1 MTARSRNILLALAA
15 LGLAASTYGVY
26 VHYRLLTDPTYS
38 SLCDISASFSCQQ
51 VFQSQY
57 GTVLGLPVAAGGA
70 IWSALVLLLAGA
82 GMRNPGSEQA
92 ERVSGYLFVLATL
105 GLAAVFYFAYASFV
119 VLRQLCPV
127 CLTMYVSVVG
137 IFIVAAKSK
146 APLGA
151 LPSRLGHDLS
161 ALGRSTTAV
170 ALTIAWLAASVGL
183 ILWFPRDQV
192 VTAAEAEAQVQEA
205 PVPVEV
211 LSPDIIAELQT
222 WYDSQP
228 RVAEVLPTGGAKVL
242 MVKFNDYQCP
252 SCRQTWAL
260 YRDIIAKYEASH
272 PGEFVFQN
280 RDFPLESECGAGGY
294 HSAACEAAA
303 AVRMARE
310 KNRHKEV
317 ERAIFSRQSADMT
330 RDDVK
335 EALEEAG
342 QISGAEFDERY
353 PKMLEAIRAD
363 VQLGQKLEVSG
374 TPTFYIN
381 GVKIPSLRAASMDA
395 LIAHALRKAGAAS

>member
-1 MTARSRNILLALAA
+1 MTARARNILIAFAV
-15 LGLAASTYGVY
+15 LGLAASTYGLY

-38 SLCDISASFSCQQ
+38 SLCDISATVSCQQ

-70 IWSALVLLLAGA
+70 MWSALVLLLAGW
-82 GMRNPGSEQA
+82 GMRNPASQQA

-105 GLAAVFYFAYASFV
+105 GLAAVFYFAYASFF
-119 VLRQLCPV
+119 VLRQACPV
-127 CLTMYVSVVG
+127 CLTMYVSVIG
-137 IFIVAAKSK
+137 IFVVSARSK

-151 LPSRLGHDLS
+151 LPARLGHDLS
-161 ALGRSTTAV
+161 ALGGSTTAV
-170 ALTIAWLAASVGL
+170 VLTVAWLAASVGL
-183 ILWFPRDQV
+183 VLWFPRDQV
-192 VTAAEAEAQVQEA
+192 AAAAESQVQEA
-205 PVPVEV
+205 PVPMEV

-222 WYDSQP
+222 WYDNQP
-228 RVAEVLPTGGAKVL
+228 RVADIMPSGEARVL

-272 PGEFVFQN
+272 PGEFVFEN

-294 HSAACEAAA
+294 HAAACEAAA

-317 ERAIFSRQSADMT
+317 EQAIFSRQSADMT

-335 EALEEAG
+335 AALEEAG
-342 QISGAEFDERY
+342 QISGEEFDERY
-353 PKMLEAIRAD
+353 PKMLDAIRAD

-381 GVKIPSLRAASMDA
+381 GVKIPSLRPASMDA
-395 LIAHALRKAGAAS
+395 LIAHALQKAGASS